1 MSVSQLNALI
11 SLIEDPDESIFTQV
25 KSELISCG
33 ESALP
38 LLEQYWEI
46 HSFGELFHQR
56 IESLIT
62 EIQFK
67 AICDGLKQ
75 WKESPDQDLLE
86 GALLINK
93 YQYPAYDLEEIRH
106 AILKIR
112 QDVWLELNDNLT
124 ALEITRVFNHIL
136 FGVHEFSGNKQNY
149 TSPQNSYICD
159 VLNSKKGNPLSL
171 AIIYQ
176 VIANSLDIPI
186 FGVNLPSHFV
196 LAYLDSNAVPS
207 GCIDQKDYG
216 VLFYINPFSEGTVIH
231 ADEIEE
237 FLGHLDL
244 PPQSGYYGPCSNVT
258 IISRMI
264 NNLIYAYNQ
273 SGKADKVEELKLL
286 QELLKD

>member
-11 SLIEDPDESIFTQV
+11 SLIEDPDESIFAQV
-25 KSELISCG
+25 KTELISCG

-38 LLEQYWEI
+38 MLEQYWEI
-46 HSFGELFHQR
+46 HRFGDLFHNR
-56 IESLIT
+56 VEALIT
-62 EIQFK
+62 EIQFTSICEALK
-67 AICDGLKQ
+67 A

-93 YQYPAYDLEEIRH
+93 YQYPAFELEEIRH
-106 AILKIR
+106 SILKIR

-136 FGVHEFSGNKQNY
+136 FGVHEFGGNKQNY
-149 TSPQNSYICD
+149 NAPQNSYIAD

-196 LAYLDSNAVPS
+196 LAYLDSNAMPT
-207 GCIDQKDYG
+207 GCSEKKDYG
-216 VLFYINPFSEGTVIH
+216 VLFYINPFSEGTLIH
-231 ADEIEE
+231 TDEIGE
-237 FLGHLDL
+237 FLGQMDMESDSTH
-244 PPQSGYYGPCSNVT
+244 YVPCSNLT
-258 IISRMI
+258 IINRMLS
-264 NNLIYAYNQ
+264 NLIYAYGQ
-273 SGKADKVEELKLL
+273 SGNDEKAEQIKAL
-286 QELLKD
+286 QEVLKA